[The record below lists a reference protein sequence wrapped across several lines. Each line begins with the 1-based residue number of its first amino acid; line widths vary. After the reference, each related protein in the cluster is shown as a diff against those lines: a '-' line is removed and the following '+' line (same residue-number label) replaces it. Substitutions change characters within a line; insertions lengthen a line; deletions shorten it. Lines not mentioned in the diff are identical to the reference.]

1 MNEHYTERLS
11 NIICRLQ
18 TTNSLLKG
26 DKVGML
32 MNLNK
37 ILVLFFIATVILGC
51 GAYSFTGAD
60 IDYSTTKTFQVN
72 NFANNAPIVE
82 PTVSRNFT
90 IELQDLLLN
99 QTSLDL
105 VNNNG
110 DLIYEGEIVQ
120 YYISPITA
128 TSQSTAAQN
137 RLTVAV
143 NVRFFNTKDATK
155 DFEERFSFYYDYS
168 GSTQLIGSALDDALS
183 IIFERI
189 TQDIFNKSLA
199 NW

>member
-1 MNEHYTERLS
+1 
-11 NIICRLQ
+11 
-18 TTNSLLKG
+18 
-26 DKVGML
+26 ML